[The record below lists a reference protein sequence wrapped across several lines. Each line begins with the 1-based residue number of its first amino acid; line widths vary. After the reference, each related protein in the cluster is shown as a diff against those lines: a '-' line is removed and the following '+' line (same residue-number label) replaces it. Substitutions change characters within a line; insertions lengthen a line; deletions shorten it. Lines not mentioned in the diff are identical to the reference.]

1 MRLAGHLKCSIR
13 NIIKYGFIWLIIC
26 MIAGGVAAYELTTV
40 TYMFGGL
47 EIKRIYYIY
56 KNLHDSTQKQP
67 EIAVFGDS
75 AVMNGIDCKLLTAG
89 VAGNPVAWN
98 LSSTGQYVS
107 ESMMITEELPD
118 TVKTIIL
125 GVRVTLLIKTPDEL
139 SQTRAIPYKLYGF
152 RISPDVVRPFEENG
166 LEETVR
172 SLNSSQFANVMEARS
187 WVMNSVDTQVRKVL
201 RKDLNLESATADM
214 FYPSPYTKH
223 VSEET
228 LMKTA
233 NKQFRRRT
241 ADMGRINPAMRNLYD
256 AFGEMAKKRNC
267 RFILIVMPEQPLH
280 KKWDDPEFY
289 ASLNKAVER
298 FSAESKFEVWD
309 FRELLEGNYFVDLV
323 HPDSDGAKI
332 LTGAICEKLNRGRD

>member
-1 MRLAGHLKCSIR
+1 
-13 NIIKYGFIWLIIC
+13 
-26 MIAGGVAAYELTTV
+26 MIAGAVAAYELTTA
-40 TYMFGGL
+40 TYMHGGF
-47 EIKRIYYIY
+47 EIKRIFYIY
-56 KNLHDSTQKQP
+56 KNLHDSTQKKP

-75 AVMNGIDCKLLTAG
+75 AVMNGINCKRLTEG

-98 LSSTGQYVS
+98 LSSTGQYIS
-107 ESMMITEELPD
+107 ESMLIVEELPE

-139 SQTRAIPYKLYGF
+139 TLTRVLPYKLYGF
-152 RISPDVVRPFEENG
+152 RITEDVVRPFEENG

-172 SLNSSQFANVMEARS
+172 SLNSSQFTNVMEARS
-187 WVMNSVDTQVRKVL
+187 WVMNSVDSNVRKWL

-214 FYPSPYTKH
+214 FYPSPFTKH
-223 VSEET
+223 VSQET
-228 LMKTA
+228 IDKLA

-241 ADMGRINPAMRNLYD
+241 EAMGQINPVTKKLYD

-280 KKWDDPEFY
+280 KKWDDTEFY
-289 ASLNKAVER
+289 TSLNKAIEQ

-309 FRELLEGNYFVDLV
+309 LRDLLSEKYFVDLM
-323 HPDSDGAKI
+323 HPDSDGADI
-332 LTGAICEKLNRGRD
+332 LTGAICEKLNRGRN